1 MASKGEQVVNAAKSF
16 LKNKVKKFVGKIA
29 GMLATNPIFWIV
41 LAIIFVIMI
50 VAGMFTTIAESD
62 DSDDAEEFNE
72 SEMGTSDMNG
82 STSSEGFEQLLRWLG
97 IMEHGVDISTYDK
110 DYYEFLSDG
119 FGGVAILGLDTRYY
133 GDYFSGLGYSTSP
146 GSQVPRDI
154 VEQKFRDV
162 VQGMYDEVK
171 NIFNSSGCNLTE
183 YQLYAMTARRYN
195 WGHIADNDVSSYK
208 AYWNQ
213 STDDMFEQK
222 KKEGDYT
229 HKYFTNCL
237 CEPSKDGVLTGRRKS
252 EWTLFQCGYFDAI
265 NEWYVETTASG
276 DASGI
281 IESAHKIHKYMEANN
296 YSYR

>member
-1 MASKGEQVVNAAKSF
+1 MEDNTGEALKKILKMIAMKIARAIGTKIIVFFLIIMFFIIILMSF
-16 LKNKVKKFVGKIA
+16 FVGAA
-29 GMLATNPIFWIV
+29 GSDE
-41 LAIIFVIMI
+41 
-50 VAGMFTTIAESD
+50 AEGLD
-62 DSDDAEEFNE
+62 DENGLSSME
-72 SEMGTSDMNG
+72 GTSE
-82 STSSEGFEQLLRWLG
+82 EGFNQLLRWLG
-97 IMEHGVDISTYDK
+97 LLEHGVDISTYDK

-154 VEQKFRDV
+154 VEEKYREV
-162 VQGMYDEVK
+162 VQSMYDEVK
-171 NIFNSSGCNLTE
+171 NIFTSSGCNLTE

-195 WGHIADNDVSSYK
+195 WGHIADNDVTSYK
-208 AYWNQ
+208 SYWNQ
-213 STDDMFEQK
+213 STDDMFGQK

-237 CEPSKDGVLTGRRKS
+237 CEPSNDGVLTGRRKS

-265 NEWYVETTASG
+265 NEWYIEPTASG

-281 IESAHKIHKYMEANN
+281 IESAHKIHKYMEENN